1 MRLLGRREED
11 ELDDFSSEPGLL
23 SDPDGR
29 RVLSSYG
36 VCRPEEEASVD
47 ILLSLCAGE
56 TRALRLAGREFG
68 FEAWKEGA
76 GLALPSRVGCIAARS
91 SRERLV
97 GKSGWG
103 SLLVDATASACWL
116 VFEGLLAYGGMASTG
131 EPEVDVSVCVA

>member
-36 VCRPEEEASVD
+36 VGRPEEEASVD

-56 TRALRLAGREFG
+56 TCALRLAGREFG
-68 FEAWKEGA
+68 FEAWTEGA
-76 GLALPSRVGCIAARS
+76 GLALPSS
-91 SRERLV
+91 
-97 GKSGWG
+97 
-103 SLLVDATASACWL
+103 
-116 VFEGLLAYGGMASTG
+116 
-131 EPEVDVSVCVA
+131 VS